1 MSYILDA
8 LRRAEAERERER
20 GAVPGVHTQPAVVP
34 DAAER
39 ARPRLPAWWGL
50 AAGGLLG
57 GALVAAL
64 WWVGRAPAP
73 ATPASLASP
82 SLSPSPSPSPSAQA
96 PVPAPPAAPVVS
108 ATPMPP
114 VVAVAPSPA
123 PLAVVSAPV
132 AAASPAPP
140 PSAPAAAP
148 PAESVAAPLPAKP
161 QPWSELTAEQRREW
175 PALAVGGAIYSD
187 NAASRFVMINGQ
199 VVREG
204 EAAAPGVTV
213 ERIGPK
219 SAVLRFKDRRVEL
232 PF

>member
-20 GAVPGVHTQPAVVP
+20 ERGAVPGVHAQPAVLP
-34 DAAER
+34 DAPSR
-39 ARPRLPAWWGL
+39 LRLRLPAWWGV

-57 GALVAAL
+57 AAVVTVLWLAGRGTVAPLPASTPAP
-64 WWVGRAPAP
+64 VAVAPAP
-73 ATPASLASP
+73 A
-82 SLSPSPSPSPSAQA
+82 
-96 PVPAPPAAPVVS
+96 APPAPG
-108 ATPMPP
+108 
-114 VVAVAPSPA
+114 PA

-132 AAASPAPP
+132 VLPSPAPP
-140 PSAPAAAP
+140 PAASAAVSPVPPAAPVLPALPAQKAAAP
-148 PAESVAAPLPAKP
+148 IASRP
-161 QPWSELTAEQRREW
+161 QPWGELSAEQKREW
-175 PALAVGGAIYSD
+175 PALTIGGSIYSD
-187 NAASRFVMINGQ
+187 NASSRFVMINGQ

-213 ERIGPK
+213 ERIGPQ

>member
-20 GAVPGVHTQPAVVP
+20 GAVPGVHAQPVVAP
-34 DAAER
+34 DTAER

-57 GALVAAL
+57 AAVVAGL
-64 WWVGRAPAP
+64 WLVGRAPAP
-73 ATPASLASP
+73 APAPPPAPVALAP
-82 SLSPSPSPSPSAQA
+82 APVA
-96 PVPAPPAAPVVS
+96 PVPAAAPPAAVAP
-108 ATPMPP
+108 TPM
-114 VVAVAPSPA
+114 

-132 AAASPAPP
+132 AVASPPP
-140 PSAPAAAP
+140 PPKASAAAP
-148 PAESVAAPLPAKP
+148 AEKPAAPVAAKP
-161 QPWSELTAEQRREW
+161 QPWGDLSAEQRREW
-175 PALAVGGAIYSD
+175 PALVVGGSIYSD

>member
-20 GAVPGVHTQPAVVP
+20 GAVPGVHTQPAVAP
-34 DAAER
+34 DTAEQ
-39 ARPRLPAWWGL
+39 ARPRQPAWWGL

-57 GALVAAL
+57 GAVVAAL
-64 WWVGRAPAP
+64 WWVGRERVPATVPPPAP
-73 ATPASLASP
+73 AAL
-82 SLSPSPSPSPSAQA
+82 A
-96 PVPAPPAAPVVS
+96 PVPAAPAAPAAPV
-108 ATPMPP
+108 ALAA
-114 VVAVAPSPA
+114 AVAPSPT

-132 AAASPAPP
+132 AVASPAPP
-140 PSAPAAAP
+140 LAASASASSSAATPPVAKAAAP
-148 PAESVAAPLPAKP
+148 VAAKA
-161 QPWSELTAEQRREW
+161 QPWGALSAEQRREW
-175 PALAVGGAIYSD
+175 PALAVGGSIDSD
-187 NAASRFVMINGQ
+187 NASSRFVMINGQ

-219 SAVLRFKDRRVEL
+219 SAVLRFKDQRVEL